1 MKKSISIGLMFL
13 LLPSV
18 VYADWQPVGK
28 VTRVHSG
35 HGKGAFCFSTEKQIE
50 VPGCENRY
58 GYMVSDDNRASERI
72 YALLLTAYTSGK
84 SVSIYTTGS
93 CLQSRPEVD
102 AVQLRDVDY
111 Y

>member
-1 MKKSISIGLMFL
+1 VNKLICSGLFL
-13 LLPSV
+13 LLLPGA
-18 VYADWQPVGK
+18 VYADWQAVGK

-35 HGKGAFCFSTEKQIE
+35 HGKDVFCFSTEKQIE